1 MRLPKTQIYM
11 IPFMGL
17 SVDIFE
23 GLVLTNKEFK
33 QWYLPWFTPLEG
45 ETIQEYASRMLN
57 KIKHPTER
65 CVILGAGFG
74 GVMAQEMAKQAKFKK
89 VVILAS
95 YKSVHELSAQM
106 KRIVVARQYDL
117 IAEKLIADEDLRT
130 EFSLG
135 KTGLKLK
142 QRFARYM
149 FNFDKIYF
157 KWAVNQ
163 LLSWQ
168 QSEPMEGILH
178 IHGAQDGVL
187 PLKNINNCI
196 VVPEGTHALVPL
208 KSSWL
213 NEHLLNL
220 INGNPLQYDYE
231 KQ

>member
-1 MRLPKTQIYM
+1 
-11 IPFMGL
+11 
-17 SVDIFE
+17 
-23 GLVLTNKEFK
+23 
-33 QWYLPWFTPLEG
+33 
-45 ETIQEYASRMLN
+45 
-57 KIKHPTER
+57 
-65 CVILGAGFG
+65 
-74 GVMAQEMAKQAKFKK
+74 
-89 VVILAS
+89 
-95 YKSVHELSAQM
+95 
-106 KRIVVARQYDL
+106 
-117 IAEKLIADEDLRT
+117 
-130 EFSLG
+130 
-135 KTGLKLK
+135 
-142 QRFARYM
+142 M

-157 KWAVNQ
+157 NWAVNQ